1 MPWEETMS
9 TIQYCD
15 PDDILLE
22 KREDGHLLNPRH
34 RTGDTTDLTLSAQAA
49 NGRILMPL
57 LLYRNEAGQL
67 VAGDGQRRI
76 AAARKLGVQV
86 PYIEVEAQPTNGAA
100 SAGGLDSLD
109 IMLVSNVR
117 KEFPPLVLDKAGNIV
132 GGLAYAVRTKVGQG
146 KSTMAIA
153 RLMGLKTDRHVKLL
167 LSLFEAPLNVRQ
179 AIAAGRM
186 SLHAYEG
193 IQHASQA
200 EQAEVVAVIED
211 KVAEGADIQITR
223 DKVRRAARNVQATR
237 QPTLVTNDE
246 PTIVQQ
252 LHEIKGRLE
261 VILAS
266 GPLGLR
272 EQYVVAQI
280 KEILS

>member
-1 MPWEETMS
+1 MS

-15 PDDILLE
+15 PDDIMLE

-49 NGRILMPL
+49 NGRIILPL

-76 AAARKLGVQV
+76 AAARKLGLQV
-86 PYIEVEAQPTNGAA
+86 PYIEIEAQPTNGAV
-100 SAGGLDSLD
+100 SEGGLDSLD

-117 KEFPPLVLDKAGNIV
+117 KEFPPLVLDKEGNIV
-132 GGLAYAVRTKVGQG
+132 GGLAYAVRTKAQQG

-153 RLMGLKTDRHVKLL
+153 RLMGMKTDRNVKLL
-167 LSLFEAPLNVRQ
+167 LSLFEASLNVRQ

-193 IQHASQA
+193 IRHTAQA
-200 EQAEVVAVIED
+200 EQAEVVAAIEA
-211 KVAEGADIQITR
+211 KADDNQEIQITR
-223 DKVRRAARNVQATR
+223 DKVRREARKVQATK

-252 LHEIKGRLE
+252 LNEIKAKLE
-261 VILAS
+261 AILATS
-266 GPLGLR
+266 PLGLR
-272 EQYVVAQI
+272 EQYVVDQI
-280 KEILS
+280 KELVS

>member
-1 MPWEETMS
+1 MS

-15 PDDILLE
+15 PDDIMLE

-49 NGRILMPL
+49 NGRIIMPL

-76 AAARKLGVQV
+76 AAARKLGLQV
-86 PYIEVEAQPTNGAA
+86 PYIEIEAQPTNGAV
-100 SAGGLDSLD
+100 SEGGLDSLD

-117 KEFPPLVLDKAGNIV
+117 KEFPPLVLDKEGNIV
-132 GGLAYAVRTKVGQG
+132 GGLAYAVRTKVQQG

-153 RLMGLKTDRHVKLL
+153 CLMGMKTDRNVKLL

-193 IQHASQA
+193 IRHAAQVD
-200 EQAEVVAVIED
+200 QAEVVAAIEA
-211 KVAEGADIQITR
+211 KADDNQEIQITR
-223 DKVRRAARNVQATR
+223 DKVRRESRKVQATK

-252 LHEIKGRLE
+252 LNEIKAKLE
-261 VILAS
+261 AILAA

-272 EQYVVAQI
+272 EQYVVDQI
-280 KEILS
+280 KELVS

>member
-1 MPWEETMS
+1 MS

-15 PDDILLE
+15 PDDIMLE

-49 NGRILMPL
+49 NGRIILPL

-76 AAARKLGVQV
+76 AAARKLGLQV
-86 PYIEVEAQPTNGAA
+86 PYIEIEAQPTNGAV
-100 SAGGLDSLD
+100 SEGGLDSLD

-117 KEFPPLVLDKAGNIV
+117 KEFPPLVLDKEGNIV
-132 GGLAYAVRTKVGQG
+132 GGLAYAVRTKAQQG

-153 RLMGLKTDRHVKLL
+153 RLMGMKTDRNVKLL
-167 LSLFEAPLNVRQ
+167 LSLFEASLNVRQ

-193 IQHASQA
+193 IRHTAQA
-200 EQAEVVAVIED
+200 EQAEVVAAIEA
-211 KVAEGADIQITR
+211 KADDNQEIQITR
-223 DKVRRAARNVQATR
+223 DKVRRDARKVQATK

-252 LHEIKGRLE
+252 LNEIKAKLE
-261 VILAS
+261 AILATS
-266 GPLGLR
+266 PLGLR
-272 EQYVVAQI
+272 EQYVVDQI
-280 KEILS
+280 KELVS

>member
-1 MPWEETMS
+1 MS

-15 PDDILLE
+15 PDDIMLE

-34 RTGDTTDLTLSAQAA
+34 RTGDTTDLTLSAQEA
-49 NGRILMPL
+49 NGRIIMPL

-76 AAARKLGVQV
+76 AAARKLGLQV
-86 PYIEVEAQPTNGAA
+86 PYIEIEAQPTNGAV
-100 SAGGLDSLD
+100 SEGGLDSLD

-117 KEFPPLVLDKAGNIV
+117 KEFPSLVLDKAGNIV
-132 GGLAYAVRTKVGQG
+132 GGLAYAVQTKARQG

-153 RLMGLKTDRHVKLL
+153 RLMGMKTDRNVKLL
-167 LSLFEAPLNVRQ
+167 LSLFEAPGNVRQ

-193 IQHASQA
+193 IRHAAQA
-200 EQAEVVAVIED
+200 DQAEVVAAIEA
-211 KVAEGADIQITR
+211 KADDNEEIQITR
-223 DKVRRAARNVQATR
+223 DKVRREARKVQATK

-252 LHEIKGRLE
+252 LNEIKARLE
-261 VILAS
+261 AILTT

-272 EQYVVAQI
+272 EQYVVDQI

>member
-1 MPWEETMS
+1 MS
-9 TIQYCD
+9 TILYCD
-15 PDDILLE
+15 PDDIMLE

-86 PYIEVEAQPTNGAA
+86 PYIEVEAHPTNGAVSA
-100 SAGGLDSLD
+100 SGLDSLD

-132 GGLAYAVRTKVGQG
+132 GGLAYAVRTKVQQG
-146 KSTMAIA
+146 KSTIAIA
-153 RLMGLKTDRHVKLL
+153 RLMGLKTDRSVKLL

-186 SLHAYEG
+186 SLQDGFGGGA
-193 IQHASQA
+193 AVVTA
-200 EQAEVVAVIED
+200 VEV
-211 KVAEGADIQITR
+211 QTIT
-223 DKVRRAARNVQATR
+223 T
-237 QPTLVTNDE
+237 
-246 PTIVQQ
+246 
-252 LHEIKGRLE
+252 HEWI
-261 VILAS
+261 
-266 GPLGLR
+266 
-272 EQYVVAQI
+272 AQ
-280 KEILS
+280 KLTILSEKEAV

>member
-1 MPWEETMS
+1 MS
-9 TIQYCD
+9 TIQYCH
-15 PDDILLE
+15 PDDIMLE

-49 NGRILMPL
+49 NGRLIVPL

-76 AAARKLGVQV
+76 AAARKLGIQV
-86 PYIEVEAQPTNGAA
+86 PYIEIEAQPTNGAV
-100 SAGGLDSLD
+100 SEGGLDSLD

-117 KEFPPLVLDKAGNIV
+117 QEFPPLVLDREGHIV
-132 GGLAYAVRTKVGQG
+132 GGLAYAVRTKTRQG

-153 RLMGLKTDRHVKLL
+153 RLMGMKTDRSVKLL

-193 IQHASQA
+193 IRHAAQA
-200 EQAEVVAVIED
+200 EQAEVVAVIEA
-211 KVAEGADIQITR
+211 KAEADEEIQITR
-223 DKVRRAARNVQATR
+223 DKVRRAARNVQASR

-252 LHEIKGRLE
+252 LNEIKARLE
-261 VILAS
+261 AILTA

-272 EQYVVAQI
+272 EQYVVEQI
-280 KEILS
+280 KEMLT

>member
-1 MPWEETMS
+1 MS

-15 PDDILLE
+15 PDDIILE

-49 NGRILMPL
+49 NGRIIVPL

-76 AAARKLGVQV
+76 TAARKLGIQV
-86 PYIEVEAQPTNGAA
+86 PYIEIEAQPTNGAA
-100 SAGGLDSLD
+100 SEGGLDSLD

-117 KEFPPLVLDKAGNIV
+117 KELPPLVLDKKGNIV
-132 GGLAYAVRTKVGQG
+132 GGLAYAVRTKVQQG
-146 KSTMAIA
+146 KSTMSIA
-153 RLMGLKTDRHVKLL
+153 RLMGMKTDRSVKLL
-167 LSLFEAPLNVRQ
+167 LSLFEAPPNVRQ

-186 SLHAYEG
+186 SLHAYES
-193 IQHASQA
+193 IHHAPQTD
-200 EQAEVVAVIED
+200 QAEVVAAIEA
-211 KVAEGADIQITR
+211 KAEADEDIQITR
-223 DKVRRAARNVQATR
+223 DKVRREARKVQATK

-252 LHEIKGRLE
+252 LHEIKGKLE
-261 VILAS
+261 AILAT

-272 EQYVVAQI
+272 EQYVVDQI